1 MDFDISRLSVGQL
14 AQFGAWGLAL
24 GTLFFGCIGIR
35 ADKDFFLMLG
45 LVCTFLGNLGF
56 AFFLY
61 DQDEGTNNETM
72 ITIFVL
78 FAIFSIYALTVQWWK
93 FRTEGCD
100 GDDDDEDE
108 AAKAAG
114 DAFVAPPTA
123 PAAAV
128 ANATAAATTTA
139 VKRK

>member
-56 AFFLY
+56 AFFLF

-100 GDDDDEDE
+100 GDDDDE

-114 DAFVAPPTA
+114 DAFVAPPPA
-123 PAAAV
+123 PAV
-128 ANATAAATTTA
+128 ANASAATTTA